1 MAIHPFVLLVESDA
15 MLRDVIHSELKD
27 HGCIVFDAA
36 DPREALAFAELYP
49 GSIDLAV
56 TDLPTTHQQDQLFTD
71 ALRSLPP
78 GTHTKVLH
86 MATTVHTPHRTVT
99 ALGQSYLPKPF
110 DRQALLDRRPG
121 RGLFGVA
128 TRAESSALPTGGPVD
143 TRPGCGDRAVFWGAS
158 PAPAPKVRSA
168 SRRGEEWAAGFGS
181 RAVLRDSFTGRG
193 QPHHRVPAVDGRCRA
208 SVRRLA

>member
-110 DRQALLDRRPG
+110 DRQALLDAV
-121 RGLFGVA
+121 F
-128 TRAESSALPTGGPVD
+128 SALPTGGPVD
-143 TRPGCGDRAVFWGAS
+143 TRPGCGDRAVFWGAARAES
-158 PAPAPKVRSA
+158 EIGV
-168 SRRGEEWAAGFGS
+168 AA
-181 RAVLRDSFTGRG
+181 R
-193 QPHHRVPAVDGRCRA
+193 
-208 SVRRLA
+208 